1 MGTASKRWAWRIS
14 GSGTETVFRAGILP
28 RYYIVSTAI
37 HHHHHHYHQ
46 HHHQPI
52 FMIIIIITTTIS
64 FSISFPSPFKPTHPH
79 TQLFYSSTTI
89 SPHTARTRVYKP
101 PSSLAGFC
109 FLSSHF
115 HTGLY
120 YTAVWCGVGW
130 GLKSNILEFNVF
142 GGVYGWGF
150 GGVGGIKKRNKKD
163 SWGGRGGERAGGGLK
178 TRGTSADVWVGLV
191 GFSPI

>member
-1 MGTASKRWAWRIS
+1 MGMAYIGFWDRDS
-14 GSGTETVFRAGILP
+14 GSCRWCFTKATTHSIPL
-28 RYYIVSTAI
+28 S
-37 HHHHHHYHQ
+37 
-46 HHHQPI
+46 
-52 FMIIIIITTTIS
+52 IIIITTTTTVNH
-64 FSISFPSPFKPTHPH
+64 KPI
-79 TQLFYSSTTI
+79 FVIIMVIIITTI
-89 SPHTARTRVYKP
+89 PFSSPLHTLPSLYIPAMIIPPHTARTRVYKP